1 MPVQQ
6 QTMPIQ
12 MHDIVLSETGG
23 LVVVLQA
30 KPDSTISIRDISQ
43 LAQSPAAT
51 RSSFGLACATNR
63 LAPAG
68 RVRPS
73 GSIASHNFRYFLT
86 SKSTSR
92 HARALSEIDSL
103 VNSKP
108 SWAGRDV
115 ESPSRKAANV
125 AKRVYRVLAA
135 NGLVADRIVASGDG
149 GIALCFA
156 RRTCYA
162 DVEFLNSGELLACTE
177 DRVSGAT
184 EIWEFSI
191 DALADTV
198 GRIRRFLAAHATS
211 AV

>member
-1 MPVQQ
+1 MPAQQ
-6 QTMPIQ
+6 QTVPIRT
-12 MHDIVLSETGG
+12 HNIVLSQTGG
-23 LVVVLQA
+23 FVVVLQA
-30 KPDSTISIRDISQ
+30 KPDSTVSIRDISQ
-43 LAQSPAAT
+43 FAQSPAAI
-51 RSSFGLACATNR
+51 RSSLGLATATNR
-63 LAPAG
+63 LAAAG
-68 RVRPS
+68 KVRPS
-73 GSIASHNFRYFLT
+73 GSVTSQKFRYFPT

-92 HARALSEIDSL
+92 YSRALSEIDLL

-108 SWAGRDV
+108 SWAGRDA
-115 ESPSRKAANV
+115 ESPSRMAANV
-125 AKRVYRVLAA
+125 AKRAYRM
-135 NGLVADRIVASGDG
+135 LVEYRLVPDRIVASGDG
-149 GIALCFA
+149 GIAFCFL
-156 RRTCYA
+156 RGMSYA